1 MGVTQSCPSEFVVS
15 PNGQA
20 CVLPCPTAKNYFMTS
35 SGSVLSCTYSG
46 DKAISI
52 PLMPVPMYFAGG
64 HVPPGQPPA
73 LPPNAPYTSLP
84 NKEVYKAEIDRFAQ
98 AIAVADANVDRK
110 TKILTAF
117 NTLQQA
123 ENARDTAPDAYQT
136 ARTAYYTLL
145 NGSAWVEQEKTRIAN
160 VEAQPIVNGYVA
172 RYNDIQAKKNQQ
184 QSTIEV
190 VDGVRDKILTVKDD
204 LMFSVSTFQKQ
215 IDDIKNQINK
225 NKVKQSQTIA
235 ATSSWV
241 DTFLN
246 WVIALVTLIAIVILG
261 RRFMTKSGP
270 PPTIEEVEAKARFI
284 RAQAMLR
291 NANTRGPRGWLY

>member
-1 MGVTQSCPSEFVVS
+1 M
-15 PNGQA
+15 A
-20 CVLPCPTAKNYFMTS
+20 S

-46 DKAISI
+46 DKTISI

-64 HVPPGQPPA
+64 YVPPGQPPA
-73 LPPNAPYTSLP
+73 LPPNASYTVLP
-84 NKEVYKAEIDRFAQ
+84 NKQVYKAEIDRFAQ

-123 ENARDTAPDAYQT
+123 ENARDTAPDAYQA
-136 ARTAYYTLL
+136 ARTAYYTLV
-145 NGSAWVEQEKTRIAN
+145 NGATWIEQEKARIAN

-204 LMFSVSTFQKQ
+204 LVFSVSTFQKQ

-225 NKVKQSQTIA
+225 NRAKQSQTIA
-235 ATSSWV
+235 AASSWV

-246 WVIALVTLIAIVILG
+246 WVIALVTLVAIVLLG
-261 RRFMTKSGP
+261 RRFLGGRAL
-270 PPTIEEVEAKARFI
+270 TIEEVEAKARYI
-284 RAQAMLR
+284 RAQAMLK
-291 NANTRGPRGWLY
+291 NANVRGPRGWFY

>member
-1 MGVTQSCPSEFVVS
+1 
-15 PNGQA
+15 
-20 CVLPCPTAKNYFMTS
+20 
-35 SGSVLSCTYSG
+35 
-46 DKAISI
+46 
-52 PLMPVPMYFAGG
+52 MYFAGG
-64 HVPPGQPPA
+64 SVPA
-73 LPPNAPYTSLP
+73 NAPYTSLP
-84 NKEVYKAEIDRFAQ
+84 NKEVYKAEIERFAQ
-98 AIAVADANVDRK
+98 AIAVADANINNE

-117 NTLQQA
+117 TALQQA
-123 ENARDTAPDAYQT
+123 ENARDTAPDAYQA
-136 ARTAYYTLL
+136 ARTAYYTLTK
-145 NGSAWVEQEKTRIAN
+145 GQTWIEQEKARIAN

-204 LMFSVSTFQKQ
+204 LVFSVSTFQKQ
-215 IDDIKNQINK
+215 IGDIKNQINK
-225 NKVKQSQTIA
+225 NKVQQSQSIA
-235 ATSSWV
+235 AASSWV

-291 NANTRGPRGWLY
+291 NANTRGSRGWFS

>member
-1 MGVTQSCPSEFVVS
+1 MGCPLEFVMS
-15 PNGQA
+15 QGA
-20 CVLPCPTAKNYFMTS
+20 CVVKCPTLYKLKVVDGVPSCVVESPSGENIVKFGLTS
-35 SGSVLSCTYSG
+35 VAPMEGAVLDQEAARGTSV
-46 DKAISI
+46 
-52 PLMPVPMYFAGG
+52 VHF
-64 HVPPGQPPA
+64 PPDFKDA
-73 LPPNAPYTSLP
+73 YASFERDL
-84 NKEVYKAEIDRFAQ
+84 
-98 AIAVADANVDRK
+98 AIANS
-110 TKILTAF
+110 ILGRTAAKDQLF
-117 NTLQQA
+117 TALQTA
-123 ENARDTAPDAYQT
+123 ENARDTAPDAYQA
-136 ARTAYYTLL
+136 ARTAYYTLV
-145 NGSAWVEQEKTRIAN
+145 NGPTWVEQEKTRIAN

-204 LMFSVSTFQKQ
+204 LVFSVSTFQKQ

-225 NKVKQSQTIA
+225 NRVKQAQTIA

-246 WVIALVTLIAIVILG
+246 WVIALVTLIAIVLLG
-261 RRFMTKSGP
+261 RRFMTKGGP
-270 PPTIEEVEAKARFI
+270 APTIEEVEAKARYI

>member
-1 MGVTQSCPSEFVVS
+1 MGCPLEFVMS
-15 PNGQA
+15 QGA
-20 CVLPCPTAKNYFMTS
+20 CVVKCPTLYKLKVVDGVPSCVVESPSGENIVKFGLTS
-35 SGSVLSCTYSG
+35 VAPMEGAVLDQEAARGTSV
-46 DKAISI
+46 
-52 PLMPVPMYFAGG
+52 VHF
-64 HVPPGQPPA
+64 PPDFKDAYASFERDLA
-73 LPPNAPYTSLP
+73 L
-84 NKEVYKAEIDRFAQ
+84 
-98 AIAVADANVDRK
+98 ANS
-110 TKILTAF
+110 TLGTTTARDQLF
-117 NTLQQA
+117 TALQTA
-123 ENARDTAPDAYQT
+123 ENARDTAPDAYQA
-136 ARTAYYTLL
+136 ARTAYYTLV
-145 NGSAWVEQEKTRIAN
+145 NGPAWVEQEKNRIAN

-204 LMFSVSTFQKQ
+204 LVFSVSTFQKQ

-225 NKVKQSQTIA
+225 NRVKQVQTIA

-246 WVIALVTLIAIVILG
+246 WVIALVTLIAIVLLG
-261 RRFMTKSGP
+261 RRFMTKGGP
-270 PPTIEEVEAKARFI
+270 APTIEEVEAKARYI

>member
-1 MGVTQSCPSEFVVS
+1 MGCPLEFVMS
-15 PNGQA
+15 QGA
-20 CVLPCPTAKNYFMTS
+20 CVVKCPTLYKLKVVDGVPSCVVESPSGENIVKFGLTS
-35 SGSVLSCTYSG
+35 VAPMEGAVLDQEAARGTSV
-46 DKAISI
+46 
-52 PLMPVPMYFAGG
+52 VHF
-64 HVPPGQPPA
+64 PPDFKDAYASFERDLA
-73 LPPNAPYTSLP
+73 L
-84 NKEVYKAEIDRFAQ
+84 
-98 AIAVADANVDRK
+98 ANS
-110 TKILTAF
+110 TLGTTTARDQLF
-117 NTLQQA
+117 TALQTA
-123 ENARDTAPDAYQT
+123 ENARDTAPDAYQA
-136 ARTAYYTLL
+136 ARTAYYTLV
-145 NGSAWVEQEKTRIAN
+145 NGPAWVEQEKARIAN

-204 LMFSVSTFQKQ
+204 LVFSVSTFQKQ

-225 NKVKQSQTIA
+225 NRVKQAQTIA

-246 WVIALVTLIAIVILG
+246 WVIALVTLIAIVLLG
-261 RRFMTKSGP
+261 RRFMTKGGP
-270 PPTIEEVEAKARFI
+270 APTIEEVEAKARYI

>member
-1 MGVTQSCPSEFVVS
+1 MSQSCPSEFVVS
-15 PNGQA
+15 PNGQT
-20 CVLPCPTAKNYFMTS
+20 CILPCPTAKNYALTINGNSF
-35 SGSVLSCTYSG
+35 VCTYAG
-46 DKAISI
+46 DSKITV

-64 HVPPGQPPA
+64 TIQPGASSPVPA
-73 LPPNAPYTSLP
+73 NAPYTSLP
-84 NKEVYKAEIDRFAQ
+84 NKEVYKAEIERFAQ
-98 AIAVADANVDRK
+98 AIAVADANINNE

-117 NTLQQA
+117 TALQQA
-123 ENARDTAPDAYQT
+123 ENARDTAPDAYQA
-136 ARTAYYTLL
+136 ARTAYYILTKGR
-145 NGSAWVEQEKTRIAN
+145 NWIEQEKARIAN

-190 VDGVRDKILTVKDD
+190 VNGIRDKVLTVKDD
-204 LMFSVSTFQKQ
+204 LVFSVSTFQKQ
-215 IDDIKNQINK
+215 IGDIKNQINK
-225 NKVKQSQTIA
+225 NKVEQAQSIA
-235 ATSSWV
+235 AASSWV

-291 NANTRGPRGWLY
+291 NANTRGPRGWFS

>member
-1 MGVTQSCPSEFVVS
+1 MGCPIEFVIS
-15 PNGQA
+15 QGA
-20 CVLPCPTAKNYFMTS
+20 CVVQCPTLYKLKVVEGVSSCVVESPSGENIVKFGLTSVAPLGGMGPTGARRGTSYVNWSDDFKNAYNDFTRDHA
-35 SGSVLSCTYSG
+35 L
-46 DKAISI
+46 ANSI
-52 PLMPVPMYFAGG
+52 LGRTTAQDQLFT
-64 HVPPGQPPA
+64 A
-73 LPPNAPYTSLP
+73 LQT
-84 NKEVYKAEIDRFAQ
+84 
-98 AIAVADANVDRK
+98 
-110 TKILTAF
+110 
-117 NTLQQA
+117 A
-123 ENARDTAPDAYQT
+123 ENARDTAPDAYQA
-136 ARTAYYTLL
+136 ARTAYYTLV
-145 NGSAWVEQEKTRIAN
+145 NGSNAPAWVEQEKARIAN

-204 LMFSVSTFQKQ
+204 LVFSVSTFQKQ

>member
-1 MGVTQSCPSEFVVS
+1 
-15 PNGQA
+15 
-20 CVLPCPTAKNYFMTS
+20 
-35 SGSVLSCTYSG
+35 
-46 DKAISI
+46 
-52 PLMPVPMYFAGG
+52 MYFAGG
-64 HVPPGQPPA
+64 YNPPGSGGPPP
-73 LPPNAPYTSLP
+73 LPPNASYTVLP

-123 ENARDTAPDAYQT
+123 ENARDTAPDAYQA
-136 ARTAYYTLL
+136 ARTAYYTLV
-145 NGSAWVEQEKTRIAN
+145 NGAAWVEQEKARIAN

-204 LMFSVSTFQKQ
+204 LVFSVSTFQKQ

-225 NKVKQSQTIA
+225 NKAKQSQTIA
-235 ATSSWV
+235 AASSWV